1 MLAPNA
7 PEPLGT
13 LTTDFRRGASI
24 CIVFRPSSF
33 VLRARA
39 RARARARRS
48 SIDEI
53 ASQPT
58 VSPERVTV
66 IQAEKR
72 HLDVRHD
79 DVLRGCYLLPEA
91 LAFLTKNR
99 ALAAKLTNLQKVL
112 LPEGLLATQKSYR
125 EEAGQATLLKSRL
138 SNEDIAL
145 LKQIKTADGTLWDAI
160 KEWEQ
165 LARKLG
171 RRVEAYRALLLLC
184 PLLLSR

>member
-39 RARARARRS
+39 RARARRS

-66 IQAEKR
+66 IQAEQR
-72 HLDVRHD
+72 HLDLRHD

-91 LAFLTKNR
+91 LAFLTKDR

-112 LPEGLLATQKSYR
+112 LPEGLLATQTVNVDALAPFGGMGVSGNGARYGR
-125 EEAGQATLLKSRL
+125 TATLDEFTQWQWITVK
-138 SNEDIAL
+138 DKA
-145 LKQIKTADGTLWDAI
+145 TA
-160 KEWEQ
+160 
-165 LARKLG
+165 
-171 RRVEAYRALLLLC
+171 Y
-184 PLLLSR
+184 PF